1 MTMETVSMVVEKQS
15 LAQSLSKILAR
26 GGQITSRK
34 GFNGAF
40 SVQEFVT
47 RFLPTGETMKF
58 KFMSVCTAVML

>member
-1 MTMETVSMVVEKQS
+1 
-15 LAQSLSKILAR
+15 LSKILAR